1 MIMIL
6 NSYGEQRYIVPFKIM
21 FVANSISIEELM
33 LCQWPIA
40 TILTDLC
47 KMTFHTDL
55 LGVNNWKHDIAQCE
69 AKFSGEDVV
78 PMPFQQ
84 SLPYAHPGPEWLSK
98 LGSWIT

>member
-1 MIMIL
+1 M
-6 NSYGEQRYIVPFKIM
+6 V
-21 FVANSISIEELM
+21 

-47 KMTFHTDL
+47 KMTFRTDL

-84 SLPYAHPGPEWLSK
+84 SLPYAHPGVYQHEKGMFIKYFFHVSSLK
-98 LGSWIT
+98 FFLKVVVFLCGE

>member
-1 MIMIL
+1 
-6 NSYGEQRYIVPFKIM
+6 
-21 FVANSISIEELM
+21 
-33 LCQWPIA
+33 
-40 TILTDLC
+40 
-47 KMTFHTDL
+47 MTFNTDL

-84 SLPYAHPGPEWLSK
+84 SLPYAHPAPEWRSK